1 MLAERK
7 IGIHVLGYIYI
18 YIYIQAVELDEN
30 DLLGII

>member
-7 IGIHVLGYIYI
+7 IGIHVLGYI